1 MVRDRINHLR
11 QEDYTAGD
19 KRRDFRG
26 AFKGIQETGR
36 FNRERRPSQGAD
48 EASG

>member
-11 QEDYTAGD
+11 QEDYTDGD

-26 AFKGIQETGR
+26 AFKGTQDSIW
-36 FNRERRPSQGAD
+36 
-48 EASG
+48 